1 MSRSFVS
8 CDPGVL
14 NILKLLEN
22 VAFSKASILISG
34 ESGVGKEELSRWV
47 HEFSPRRNS
56 EFVAVNCA
64 AIPSGLL
71 ESELFGFEKGA
82 FTGAHQS
89 KIGKIEMAQGGT
101 FLLDEISELPLEL
114 QGKLLRVLQ
123 EREIERIGGKNKIPI
138 DVRFICTTNKDLKSL
153 VASGLFRGDLF
164 YRINVVPVHMPPL
177 RERINDITYL
187 STLFVDRFCSE
198 NSYEKKYLNELA
210 LKKLIKWSW
219 PGNVRELQNVIER
232 SVLTSANDVL
242 SAENILIDGFDDAK
256 NAHSFGPG
264 MTIHDAE
271 KMLIIKTL
279 EHTNQNRTHAAKLLG
294 ISIRTLR
301 NKLNEY
307 KLIKENSYESNI

>member
-1 MSRSFVS
+1 MSRLFVS
-8 CDPGVL
+8 RDPGVI

-22 VAFSKASILISG
+22 VASSKASILITG

-47 HEFSPRRNS
+47 HDFSPRRNKP
-56 EFVAVNCA
+56 FIAVNCA
-64 AIPSGLL
+64 AIPGGLL
-71 ESELFGFEKGA
+71 ESELFGFEKGS

-89 KIGKIEMAQGGT
+89 KLGKIEMAQGGT

-114 QGKLLRVLQ
+114 QGKLLRVIQ
-123 EREIERIGGKNKIPI
+123 EREIERLGSKGKTTI
-138 DVRFICTTNKDLKSL
+138 DVRFICTTNKDLKAM
-153 VASGLFRGDLF
+153 VAQGTFRGDLF
-164 YRINVVPVHMPPL
+164 YRINVVPVYIPPL
-177 RERINDITYL
+177 RERINDISYL
-187 STLFVDRFCSE
+187 AHLFLDQVCSE
-198 NSYEKKYLNELA
+198 NGFEKRTLTEDG
-210 LKKLIKWSW
+210 LKKFIKWPW

-232 SVLTSANDVL
+232 SVLSTASL
-242 SAENILIDGFDDAK
+242 ELGFAEILIDGFEDIK
-256 NAHSFGPG
+256 NGNTFGPG

-307 KLIKENSYESNI
+307 KLGKEISNESDI